1 MSLLD
6 QNQKN
11 AIVSLISGLGVI
23 FLFIGIFT
31 NYYDFGVGLIL
42 GMACWIFSGALGT
55 YLQTDKKRSL
65 HHLPRNYAKNSY
77 SFDEDS
83 KIGFDSKEKINHR
96 IGSFCTVCGTQNEK
110 DSVFCTQCG
119 SELAK

>member
-1 MSLLD
+1 MD

-11 AIVSLISGLGVI
+11 ALVSLISGLGVI
-23 FLFIGIFT
+23 FLLIGIFT

-42 GMACWIFSGALGT
+42 GMVCWIFSGALST
-55 YLQTDKKRSL
+55 YLQTNKRRHSL
-65 HHLPRNYAKNSY
+65 PLTRNYARNSY
-77 SFDEDS
+77 PLQDDS
-83 KIGFDSKEKINHR
+83 KIGFESKKSIDYRTN
-96 IGSFCTVCGTQNEK
+96 SFCRVCGTQNEK

>member
-1 MSLLD
+1 ME

-23 FLFIGIFT
+23 FLLIGIFT

-42 GMACWIFSGALGT
+42 GMACWIISGALST
-55 YLQTDKKRSL
+55 YLQTDKK
-65 HHLPRNYAKNSY
+65 HYHQHLSRNHIKNSY
-77 SFDEDS
+77 SIEHDS
-83 KIGFDSKEKINHR
+83 KTDFDSKEKIYSR
-96 IGSFCTVCGTQNEK
+96 TTTFCKVCGAQNEK

-119 SELAK
+119 SELVE